1 MSESTEPG
9 VDSEPEATKPNRL
22 GRALT
27 WVGIVGGTVFILG
40 AIFVAGAATT
50 GWHNQQQQQAISMP
64 RQGDPPPAG
73 PAGGDK
79 CCCEKMAKK

>member
-1 MSESTEPG
+1 MSESTESG

-22 GRALT
+22 GRGLT
-27 WVGIVGGTVFILG
+27 WIAIVAATVSILG
-40 AIFVAGAATT
+40 AIFAAGAAT
-50 GWHNQQQQQAISMP
+50 GWHDHHQQQAISMP
-64 RQGDPPPAG
+64 QKGDTPPPD